1 MDIPIFTEEFLEHNR
16 VSFIVMNFELLMLT
30 VESGSVAE
38 PKPVGASTGTV
49 QSEPVKRDRLI
60 IFLKFLTKMLYL
72 ITLYFYSF

>member
-16 VSFIVMNFELLMLT
+16 VSFIVMNFEILMLT

-49 QSEPVKRDRLI
+49 QSEPVKRDRLR
-60 IFLKFLTKMLYL
+60 LSKFQFH
-72 ITLYFYSF
+72 YFFFKF